1 MTTKFGI
8 HLKAKNIEDS
18 LMFYKNFDFKEVF
31 GYGDEKFLAKLSKSI
46 PKAPEKYRGVVFE
59 IGGALLEI
67 ADGHIAVKPEV
78 FKETI
83 GSSKISAMV
92 HIDSVDEVVKISKKN
107 NYKILVQPKVFPWG
121 TREVVVR
128 DPDGFV
134 LVFIEK
140 LKKN

>member
-8 HLKAKNIEDS
+8 HHKVKNIEKS
-18 LMFYKNFDFKEVF
+18 LKFYKDFGFKEVF
-31 GYGDEKFLAKLSKSI
+31 GYGDIKFLAKLDKSI
-46 PKAPEKYRGVVFE
+46 PKVLEKYNGAVFE

-78 FKETI
+78 FRQKIE
-83 GSSKISAMV
+83 SSKLSAMIHV
-92 HIDSVDEVVKISKKN
+92 DSVDHVVKVCGKN
-107 NYKILVQPKVFPWG
+107 DYKILVAPKVFPWG
-121 TREVVVR
+121 TREVVIR

-140 LKKN
+140 LKK

>member
-1 MTTKFGI
+1 MTIKFGI
-8 HLKAKNIEDS
+8 HNKVKNIDKS
-18 LMFYKNFDFKEVF
+18 LKFYKNFGFEEVF
-31 GYGDEKFLAKLSKSI
+31 AYGDKQFFSNLDKNI
-46 PKAPEKYRGVVFE
+46 PKVPEKYRGVVFE

-67 ADGHIAVKPEV
+67 ADGHIAVKAEV

-83 GSSKISAMV
+83 KSSKLSAMV
-92 HIDSVDEVVKISKKN
+92 HVDSVDEVLKISKKN
-107 NYKILVQPKVFPWG
+107 NYKIAAEPKIFPWG
-121 TREVVVR
+121 TREVVIK